1 MKDKDLQNRTVRK
14 VLHYIRRYRVLL
26 LLSVFLAAV
35 TVAGTLYIPILVGDA
50 IDLIVGAGKVD
61 FQGILVILRKSGS

>member
-50 IDLIVGAGKVD
+50 IDLIVGAG
-61 FQGILVILRKSGS
+61 